1 MIKESVILIGL
12 FGLLEQLR
20 EGVIDISAGQ
30 LSALITQGHDGFH
43 LEKELITLDQARHL
57 LNASLGRSSLII

>member
-20 EGVIDISAGQ
+20 EWMIDISAGQ

-43 LEKELITLDQARHL
+43 LEKDLFTLDQARHL
-57 LNASLGRSSLII
+57 PNASPGGSSLII